1 MMRKLIY
8 NIKVLRETAGLSI
21 EELAKEL
28 GTTPRSY
35 QSMETEETEI
45 TLMLFRKLLRFYK
58 ISAAELVEFGLTQE
72 QIDLKYLAPTDLVT
86 HPLGREAVM
95 VQLQIADILRHII
108 QLKISA
114 HSKFIPF
121 NPN

>member
-1 MMRKLIY
+1 MRRLIY
-8 NIKVLRETAGLSI
+8 NIKALRETAGLSI
-21 EELAKEL
+21 EEVAKEL

-35 QSMETEETEI
+35 LNVETEETEI
-45 TLMLFRKLLRFYK
+45 TLMMFRRLLRFYK
-58 ISAAELVEFGLTQE
+58 ISASELVEFGLTQE
-72 QIDLKYLAPTDLVT
+72 QINLKYMAPTDLVS
-86 HPLGREAVM
+86 HPLGREAV
-95 VQLQIADILRHII
+95 VIQLEIADILRHII

>member
-1 MMRKLIY
+1 MRRLIY

-21 EELAKEL
+21 EEMAREL

-35 QSMETEETEI
+35 QKVETEEAEI
-45 TLMLFRKLLRFYK
+45 TLMMFRKILRFYR
-58 ISAAELVEFGLTQE
+58 ISASELVEFGLTEE
-72 QIDLKYLAPTDLVT
+72 QINLKYMAPADLVA
-86 HPLGREAVM
+86 HPLGREAVL
-95 VQLQIADILRHII
+95 VQLDIADILRHII

-121 NPN
+121 NLN

>member
-1 MMRKLIY
+1 MRRLIY

-21 EELAKEL
+21 EEVAKEL

-35 QSMETEETEI
+35 LNVETEQTEI
-45 TLMLFRKLLRFYK
+45 TLMMFRRLLRFYK
-58 ISAAELVEFGLTQE
+58 ISASELVEFGLTEE
-72 QIDLKYLAPTDLVT
+72 QINLKYMAPTDLVS
-86 HPLGREAVM
+86 HPLGREAV
-95 VQLQIADILRHII
+95 VIQLEIADILRHII

>member
-1 MMRKLIY
+1 MRRLIY
-8 NIKVLRETAGLSI
+8 NLKLLRETAGLSI

-28 GTTPRSY
+28 GVTTRNY
-35 QSMETEETEI
+35 ENVETEQTEI

-58 ISAAELVEFGLTQE
+58 ISASELVEFGLTQE
-72 QIDLKYLAPTDLVT
+72 QIDLKYMAPIDLVT
-86 HPLGREAVM
+86 HKLGRDAVM
-95 VQLQIADILRHII
+95 VQLEIADILRHII

>member
-1 MMRKLIY
+1 MRRLIY
-8 NIKVLRETAGLSI
+8 NLKLLRETAGLSI

-28 GTTPRSY
+28 GVTTRNY
-35 QSMETEETEI
+35 ENVETEQTEI

-58 ISAAELVEFGLTQE
+58 ISASELVEFGLTQE
-72 QIDLKYLAPTDLVT
+72 QIDLKYMAPIDLVT
-86 HPLGREAVM
+86 HKLGREAVM
-95 VQLQIADILRHII
+95 VQLEIADILRHII